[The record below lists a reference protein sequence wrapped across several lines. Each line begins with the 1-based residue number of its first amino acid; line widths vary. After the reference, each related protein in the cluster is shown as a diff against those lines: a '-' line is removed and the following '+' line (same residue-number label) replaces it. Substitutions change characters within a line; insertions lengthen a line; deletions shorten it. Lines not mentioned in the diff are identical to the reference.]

1 MSKLSLAG
9 RESVSLS
16 AMDRDQIFRDDFPTA
31 RKGWDPDAVRS
42 HLQAVADSMPDP
54 DSAEPLV
61 SGEPG
66 SLARTAAERV
76 QEVIEAAEQAAAAIE
91 SDTRSEADSLLGS
104 ARLEADEMRTSAR
117 SESDELLASAR
128 SESDEMLSSAR
139 SESEQMRASAQADA
153 ERLVGEAR
161 EEASARVEQARSA
174 VSGLISQAD
183 ELRDRVGV
191 LGQELAGSMPPS
203 VGEVPGPVIVPEPT
217 PPSIPEPTPEPIP
230 EPTPD
235 PVPEPLPEPD
245 PEPPSEPDPAPEPQ
259 FFDEPEVT
267 DESDLLEEDPVL
279 EELDDD
285 DDDPLAPPP
294 VPDEPATVGVGAS
307 TDDLIAQLRGGA
319 TAADDAGP
327 GAAMSGADLGAARLV
342 AMNMAL
348 EGSTRE
354 EISTQLEDEFG
365 SIDDVDGL
373 LDEVL
378 ARAGR

>member
-1 MSKLSLAG
+1 
-9 RESVSLS
+9 
-16 AMDRDQIFRDDFPTA
+16 MDRDQIFRDDFPTA

-54 DSAEPLV
+54 ASAEPLV
-61 SGEPG
+61 SGESG

-91 SDTRSEADSLLGS
+91 SDTRSEADALLGN

-139 SESEQMRASAQADA
+139 SESEQMRSSAQADA

-191 LGQELAGSMPPS
+191 LGEELAGSMRPS
-203 VGEVPGPVIVPEPT
+203 VAEVPGPVIVPEPT

-279 EELDDD
+279 EELED

-294 VPDEPATVGVGAS
+294 VPDEPATVGAGAS